1 MIKPSRITRIFI
13 THAHGDHSFGLPG
26 LLCLMGTKRERWDDQ
41 PVEIYGPEGLRAF
54 LRTVIRY
61 TVSRIVPNYR
71 VHELMDVPHLHR
83 R

>member
-1 MIKPSRITRIFI
+1 
-13 THAHGDHSFGLPG
+13 
-26 LLCLMGTKRERWDDQ
+26 MGTKRERWDDQ